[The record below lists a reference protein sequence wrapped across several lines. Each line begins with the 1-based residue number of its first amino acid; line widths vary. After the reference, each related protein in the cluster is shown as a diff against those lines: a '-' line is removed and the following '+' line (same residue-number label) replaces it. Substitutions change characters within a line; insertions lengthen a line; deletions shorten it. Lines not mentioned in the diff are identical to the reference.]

1 MIDLTT
7 FIGIL
12 GAGCTVL
19 GTWLGYQNGL
29 KKEYNADGS
38 LQSDVGY
45 IKAGVDDLKKE
56 QRSLNQMHYELAERV
71 GRVEESAKSA
81 HHRLDGLEEKLK

>member
-1 MIDLTT
+1 MADLATI
-7 FIGIL
+7 IGIL
-12 GAGCTVL
+12 GAACTVL
-19 GTWLGYQNGL
+19 GTWLGYRNGL